1 MTTDV
6 QPVFY
11 TIEAPWV
18 GYHTKG
24 TIIPGYSV
32 TVGLPNNLTVLSFYD
47 QSKGICVK
55 TSSKKVTVQG
65 NSQGSCYDY
74 YYYCWR
80 HYYYMRQV
88 ETFTV
93 LPVTNLCTNE
103 YKYYA
108 ISVNSS
114 SLYYNSSVL
123 VVGTEDN
130 TMMKLII
137 TQSVTISMCNI
148 ITHLTPYK
156 EYSFMINRLQTVYIG
171 SPRDLTGSKIITNK
185 EVSVFSGHP
194 YGYMLHSEPS
204 HVIKQIPPTVLWGKV
219 HYVMPFESV
228 LAGYAIKIVASSH
241 CTIKIYCS
249 SSLSPTFTVDLYDQ
263 QFVIKEFY
271 NNEFC
276 TIRSSSDVLIAQ
288 FSVGEHFDSG
298 YEDLIMALVPSTKE
312 YYDQFV
318 FSVVNNKIYPIDV
331 YSYVNIIVMAE
342 YYQPDQIHLRE
353 EGEER
358 NNTSLD
364 NQEWIPITVNNVTE
378 AYATQVNVT
387 YGVVEIFHTNEAA
400 LMTVMIYGFTSS
412 GSYGTAVYGHI
423 YKGSYCKCNMLPRTY
438 NCSYI

>member
-24 TIIPGYSV
+24 TITAGCRV
-32 TVGLPNNLTVLSFYD
+32 TVGLPSNLTVLSLYD

-55 TSSKKVTVQG
+55 ISSKKVTVQG
-65 NSQGSCYDY
+65 DPQGTCNDY

-88 ETFTV
+88 ETFAV
-93 LPVTNLCTNE
+93 IPVTSLCTNE

-108 ISVNSS
+108 VSVNSS
-114 SLYYNSSVL
+114 SSYYNSSIL

-130 TMMKLII
+130 TMMKLIV

-148 ITHLTPYK
+148 ITHLTPYR

-171 SPRDLTGSKIITNK
+171 SPSDLTGSKIITNK

-194 YGYMLHSEPS
+194 HGYMLHSEPS

-219 HYVMPFESV
+219 HYVTPFKDIP
-228 LAGYAIKIVASSH
+228 AGYAIKIVASSH
-241 CTIKIYCS
+241 CTIKIYCN
-249 SSLSPTFTVDLYDQ
+249 SSLSPIFTVDLTDQ
-263 QFVIKEFY
+263 QFAVKEFF

-276 TIRSSSDVLIAQ
+276 IIWSSSDVLVAQ
-288 FSVGEHFDSG
+288 FSVGEHFVTG
-298 YEDLIMALVPSTKE
+298 YDDLIMTLVPSTKQ

-331 YSYVNIIVMAE
+331 YSYVNIIVMAK
-342 YYQPDQIHLRE
+342 YYQPNEIYLIT
-353 EGEER
+353 EG
-358 NNTSLD
+358 NNTSLET
-364 NQEWIPITVNNVTE
+364 QEWVPITINNVTE

-400 LMTVMIYGFTSS
+400 LMTVTIYGFSSS
-412 GSYGTAVYGHI
+412 GSYGTAVYGHTN
-423 YKGSYCKCNMLPRTY
+423 KGMYIFHKY
-438 NCSYI
+438 NNNASTCIT